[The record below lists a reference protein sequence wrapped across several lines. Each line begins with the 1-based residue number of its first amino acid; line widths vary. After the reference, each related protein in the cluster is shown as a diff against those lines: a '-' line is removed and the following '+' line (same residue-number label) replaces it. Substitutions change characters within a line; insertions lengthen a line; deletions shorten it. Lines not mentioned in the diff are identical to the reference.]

1 MDALKRVVI
10 AEDNKLFRELL
21 KSMLINRDG
30 FEIVGEAEDG
40 LGAIRMT
47 LKKKPDLLF
56 LDLSMPRLN
65 GFSAIKDIKLQN
77 PDVKILILTIHEADE
92 YILEAFES
100 GVDGYCVKNA
110 SLEELFVAI
119 QSVLDGKKYISP
131 GIADNVMEGY
141 LEGRKRLKTTTV
153 WETITQR
160 EKEVLK
166 LLAEGYMNKEIG
178 DLLNISVKTVEKH
191 RANIMT
197 KLDMHNVSALTA
209 YAIKKGLVEQRV
221 L

>member
-21 KSMLINRDG
+21 KSMLTNREG

-77 PDVKILILTIHEADE
+77 PDVKILVLTIHEADE

-100 GVDGYCVKNA
+100 GVDGYCIKNA
-110 SLEELFVAI
+110 SLDELFVAI

-131 GIADNVMEGY
+131 GIADSVMDGY

-153 WETITQR
+153 WKTITQR

-209 YAIKKGLVEQRV
+209 YAIKKGLVEQKV

>member
-1 MDALKRVVI
+1 MDALKRIVI

-21 KSMLINRDG
+21 KSMLTNREG

-77 PDVKILILTIHEADE
+77 PDVKILVLTIHEADE

-100 GVDGYCVKNA
+100 GVDGYCIKNA
-110 SLEELFVAI
+110 SLDELFIAI
-119 QSVLDGKKYISP
+119 GSVLDGKKYISP
-131 GIADNVMEGY
+131 GIADSVMDGY

-166 LLAEGYMNKEIG
+166 LLAEGYMNKEIAE
-178 DLLNISVKTVEKH
+178 LLNISVKTVEKH

-209 YAIKKGLVEQRV
+209 YAIKKGLVEQKV